1 MSNIYL
7 AAPVFGADETKK
19 EHVQAVYAVL
29 NGGGHCVYRPDW
41 LRIPNAWNMP
51 LEEWARCV
59 FTHDLIALD
68 SADTVVVL
76 DYGRH
81 GTCGTAWETGYAKA
95 KGKEVWLVTADNDI
109 GPYSLMF
116 MTADKM
122 FALDEN
128 YDVREIEPQ
137 DIEWK

>member
-1 MSNIYL
+1 MNIYIASPL
-7 AAPVFGADETKK
+7 FHKWEQRNVKHIEK
-19 EHVQAVYAVL
+19 
-29 NGGGHCVYRPDW
+29 W
-41 LRIPNAWNMP
+41 LKTIFRDATIYCPQDFQVPNAWELPNHVWAKKIF
-51 LEEWARCV
+51 EEDHKQLDAA
-59 FTHDLIALD
+59 DL
-68 SADTVVVL
+68 VVCIS
-76 DYGRH
+76 YGYKSDD
-81 GTCGTAWETGYAKA
+81 GAAWETGYAKA
-95 KGKEVWLVTADNDI
+95 KGKEVWLVTAGNDI

>member
-1 MSNIYL
+1 MNIYIASPL
-7 AAPVFGADETKK
+7 FHKWEQRNVKYIEK
-19 EHVQAVYAVL
+19 
-29 NGGGHCVYRPDW
+29 W
-41 LRIPNAWNMP
+41 LKIIFRDATIYCPQDFQVPNAWELSNHVWAKKIF
-51 LEEWARCV
+51 EEDHKQLDAA
-59 FTHDLIALD
+59 DL
-68 SADTVVVL
+68 VVCIS
-76 DYGRH
+76 YGYKSDD
-81 GTCGTAWETGYAKA
+81 GAAWETGYAKA

>member
-1 MSNIYL
+1 MAENHFRGATIYC
-7 AAPVFGADETKK
+7 PQDFQV
-19 EHVQAVYAVL
+19 
-29 NGGGHCVYRPDW
+29 
-41 LRIPNAWNMP
+41 PNAWELPNHVWAKKIF
-51 LEEWARCV
+51 EEDHKQLDA
-59 FTHDLIALD
+59 AL
-68 SADTVVVL
+68 
-76 DYGRH
+76 
-81 GTCGTAWETGYAKA
+81 ETGYAKA

-128 YDVREIEPQ
+128 YDVQEIEPQ

>member
-1 MSNIYL
+1 MNIYIASPL
-7 AAPVFGADETKK
+7 FHKWEQRNVKDIEK
-19 EHVQAVYAVL
+19 
-29 NGGGHCVYRPDW
+29 W
-41 LRIPNAWNMP
+41 LKTIFRDVTIYCPQDFQVPNAWELPNYVWAKKIF
-51 LEEWARCV
+51 EEDHKQLDAA
-59 FTHDLIALD
+59 DL
-68 SADTVVVL
+68 VVCIS
-76 DYGRH
+76 YGYKSDD
-81 GTCGTAWETGYAKA
+81 GAAWETGYAKA

-128 YDVREIEPQ
+128 YDVQKIEPQ

>member
-1 MSNIYL
+1 MNIYIASPL
-7 AAPVFGADETKK
+7 FHKWEQRNVKYIEK
-19 EHVQAVYAVL
+19 
-29 NGGGHCVYRPDW
+29 W
-41 LRIPNAWNMP
+41 LKIIFRDATIYCPQDFQVSNAWELPNYVWAKKIF
-51 LEEWARCV
+51 EEDHKQLDAA
-59 FTHDLIALD
+59 DL
-68 SADTVVVL
+68 VVCIS
-76 DYGRH
+76 YGYKSDD
-81 GTCGTAWETGYAKA
+81 GAAWETGYAKA

>member
-1 MSNIYL
+1 MNIYIASPL
-7 AAPVFGADETKK
+7 FHKWEQRNVKYVAEWVKTIYPDANVYCPQDFKVPNGWELPNHIWAKKIFDEDHKQLDAADLVVCISYGYKSDDGA
-19 EHVQAVYAVL
+19 
-29 NGGGHCVYRPDW
+29 
-41 LRIPNAWNMP
+41 
-51 LEEWARCV
+51 
-59 FTHDLIALD
+59 
-68 SADTVVVL
+68 
-76 DYGRH
+76 
-81 GTCGTAWETGYAKA
+81 AWETGYAKA
-95 KGKEVWLVTADNDI
+95 KGKEVWLVAADHDI

>member
-1 MSNIYL
+1 MNIYIASPL
-7 AAPVFGADETKK
+7 FHKWEQRNVKYIEK
-19 EHVQAVYAVL
+19 
-29 NGGGHCVYRPDW
+29 W
-41 LRIPNAWNMP
+41 LKTIFSSANIYCPQDFQVPNAWELPNHVWAKKIF
-51 LEEWARCV
+51 EEDHKQLDAA
-59 FTHDLIALD
+59 DL
-68 SADTVVVL
+68 VVCIS
-76 DYGRH
+76 YGYKSDD
-81 GTCGTAWETGYAKA
+81 GAAWETGYAKA

-128 YDVREIEPQ
+128 YDVQEIEPQ